1 MFTTALERNPDL
13 HLIGVVPLFTD
24 LEGVL
29 GRLPQLEGRRRAMRD
44 LLRKFPDRVAIYGL
58 ENHAGVPVY
67 VHAKACIVDDTWA
80 TIGSD
85 NFNRRSEEHT
95 SELQSLMRTSYAVF
109 CLKKKKHNT

>member
-80 TIGSD
+80 TIG
-85 NFNRRSEEHT
+85 RSEEHT
-95 SELQSLMRTSYAVF
+95 SELQSLMRSSYAVF
-109 CLKKKKHNT
+109 WLKKKKKKPR